1 MEAFDSNMT
10 TQGRRFRVAL
20 SFPGEKRAF
29 VSQVAERLSQRLGRE
44 SVFYDAYYEA
54 ELARPDLELLAPIL
68 AKLEAIKDW
77 DAGSKDQ
84 DTRGLRT
91 HPTDL
96 RQSRF
101 QTTRR
106 NGLYCICQ
114 GIRMKQNVAFV
125 KGQVQSM
132 TKSVDAITHL
142 FRACEPNE
150 ALQPDDTRYV
160 NCDDVR
166 GDNLVQA
173 YVRSLRRADPAKPEV
188 KLFAGHRGVG
198 KTCELNR
205 IKASLEKPSSA
216 ENPYRPFQV
225 IYMDAT
231 EKLDLND
238 LDLPDLLTFIAAEV
252 VTQLRAANLA
262 GFDPVSAY
270 LTRIWDE
277 IKGALKSEVALKDA
291 GVETGFGSLT
301 LELKNRPNSR
311 HALRRAIEMH
321 STGLLGAVNDLLG
334 TANVK
339 LRQCASEG
347 LVLIVDGLERLVFR
361 TLEGGSS
368 THDRLFIERSE
379 QLASLKTH
387 TIYTVPISLFY
398 SPRCAELEQTFG
410 EHNVPVPM
418 IRLHEAEEKT
428 VSPESPG
435 MRKMWEMI
443 EARCRYAKV
452 DVADVFDH
460 ADTALYLCEMTG
472 GHPRHLM
479 MFLQAA
485 MNTVESLPIT
495 RVAAEKG
502 VRNYANSLLREV
514 PDEYWPKLRTFGTP
528 QTDIPKDEA
537 HQKMLLLLHVFEYM
551 NGSPW
556 YEVNPVIRTLA
567 RFQREGK

>member
-1 MEAFDSNMT
+1 
-10 TQGRRFRVAL
+10 
-20 SFPGEKRAF
+20 
-29 VSQVAERLSQRLGRE
+29 
-44 SVFYDAYYEA
+44 
-54 ELARPDLELLAPIL
+54 
-68 AKLEAIKDW
+68 
-77 DAGSKDQ
+77 
-84 DTRGLRT
+84 
-91 HPTDL
+91 
-96 RQSRF
+96 
-101 QTTRR
+101 
-106 NGLYCICQ
+106 
-114 GIRMKQNVAFV
+114 
-125 KGQVQSM
+125 M
-132 TKSVDAITHL
+132 TKPVDAITRL

-150 ALQPDDTRYV
+150 ALQPGDVRYV

-166 GDNLVQA
+166 GENLVQT

-205 IKASLEKPSSA
+205 VKASLETHQSA
-216 ENPYRPFQV
+216 DHPHRPFRV

-238 LDLPDLLTFIAAEV
+238 LDLPDLLTFIASEV
-252 VTQLRAANLA
+252 VTQLRAANLP
-262 GFDPVSAY
+262 GFDPVSTY
-270 LTRIWDE
+270 LTRVWDE
-277 IKGALKSEVALKDA
+277 IRSALGSDVVLKEAEV
-291 GVETGFGSLT
+291 GTGFGSLA

-311 HALRRAIEMH
+311 QTLRRAIEMH
-321 STGLLGAVNDLLG
+321 STGLLDAVNDMLV

-339 LRQCASEG
+339 CRQNGCEG

-361 TLEGGSS
+361 ALDGGGS

-379 QLASLKTH
+379 QLASLKAH

-418 IRLHEAEEKT
+418 IRLHEFGAPA
-428 VSPESPG
+428 VVPGAPG
-435 MRKMWEMI
+435 MQKMWEMI
-443 EARCRYAKV
+443 EARCRHAKV
-452 DVADVFDH
+452 DIADVFDR
-460 ADTALYLCEMTG
+460 ADTGMYLCEMTG

-479 MFLQAA
+479 MFFQAA
-485 MNTVESLPIT
+485 MNAVEDLPIT
-495 RVAAEKG
+495 RAAAEKG

-514 PDEYWPKLRTFGTP
+514 PDEYWPKLRAFGEP
-528 QTDIPKDEA
+528 QSDMPKDEA

-567 RFQREGK
+567 KFLRKGQ